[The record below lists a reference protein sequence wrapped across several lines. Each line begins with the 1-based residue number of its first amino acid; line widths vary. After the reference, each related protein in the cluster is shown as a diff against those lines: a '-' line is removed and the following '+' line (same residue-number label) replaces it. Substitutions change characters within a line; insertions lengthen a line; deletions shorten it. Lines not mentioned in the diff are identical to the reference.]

1 MHSDFASE
9 DENSSEE
16 NEFEIAWQITTDHV
30 ELNGI
35 DVPKRK
41 KGRKASCETIN
52 LPLYEISI
60 YNFCIFSKR
69 RYPVN
74 EYSSCEKGNFLPTLK
89 STAMFKYKSS
99 HYFFSFYCREFN
111 FTVIIKLTTSEN
123 WIDPV
128 VMLK

>member
-41 KGRKASCETIN
+41 KGRKEKNT
-52 LPLYEISI
+52 YQ
-60 YNFCIFSKR
+60 FCIFTK
-69 RYPVN
+69 
-74 EYSSCEKGNFLPTLK
+74 F
-89 STAMFKYKSS
+89 
-99 HYFFSFYCREFN
+99 
-111 FTVIIKLTTSEN
+111 
-123 WIDPV
+123 
-128 VMLK
+128 